1 MTTSILKV
9 FCYFDIF
16 NHPIDLTELRKFLP
30 VTLDAS
36 GDLDN
41 GLKALLNEQ
50 IIFQFGPF
58 YSLQDK
64 KQLLDERLA
73 SEARAKE
80 YLEKARKNA
89 QLIATFPYVQAV
101 FVSGSLSKGVIREGG
116 DIDYF
121 IITSPN
127 RLWICR
133 SLLILYKKIFRLN
146 SHKYFCLNYFIDAN
160 HLEIEDKNIFTATE
174 TASLIPMMGT
184 GVVPAFFDANTW
196 VRQYLPNISFPVFEP
211 PKSAKMNF
219 LRKLIEACLGNKF
232 GDYLDKKSL
241 EFTLAYWSN
250 KFQNFDKQAFK
261 LAFKSRS
268 YISKH
273 HPGNFQEKVL
283 SQFSIKQARLSE
295 QFKQTSHATE

>member
-1 MTTSILKV
+1 MPASILKV
-9 FCYFDIF
+9 LCYFDIF
-16 NHPIDLTELRKFLP
+16 NHPVDLNELKKYLP
-30 VTLDAS
+30 IKVETT

-41 GLKALLNEQ
+41 ALKLLLGEKM
-50 IIFQFGPF
+50 IFQLGPF

-64 KQLLDERLA
+64 KQLLDERIA

-80 YLEKARKNA
+80 YLGKATKNA
-89 QLIATFPYVQAV
+89 HLIASFPYVEAV
-101 FVSGSLSKGVIREGG
+101 FVSGSLSKGVIRENG
-116 DIDYF
+116 DVDYF
-121 IITSPN
+121 IITAPN

-133 SLLILYKKIFRLN
+133 SLLIVYKKIFRLN

-174 TASLIPMMGT
+174 TASLIPMAGT
-184 GVVPAFFDANTW
+184 DLVCAFFAANNW
-196 VRQYLPNISFPVFEP
+196 VYQYLPNITFPVFQP
-211 PKSAKMNF
+211 AKTDKINVF
-219 LRKLIEACLGNKF
+219 RRFIETCLGNKF